1 MDDDTFVELRFADGP
16 AVQLWMSLV
25 AIEAGPRFRV
35 TGLGGLVES
44 RGLDP
49 QELRLRGDQ
58 APEVEVRLVTEAG
71 GEQAVPAPAGDYAD
85 FYAGVRDAL
94 RSGGPMPVTA
104 EEGAEVVR
112 VIEAARRSATTGQV
126 VALAG

>member
-1 MDDDTFVELRFADGP
+1 MFARAETRRPGARVDDDTFVELGFPGGP

-25 AIEAGPRFRV
+25 AIEPGPRFRV

-58 APEVEVRLVTEAG
+58 APEVDGAAG
-71 GEQAVPAPAGDYAD
+71 HRAG
-85 FYAGVRDAL
+85 R
-94 RSGGPMPVTA
+94 
-104 EEGAEVVR
+104 
-112 VIEAARRSATTGQV
+112 
-126 VALAG
+126 